1 MEIAAAKA
9 SGSGSGSKSKS
20 GSGSGSGSGSKKSG
34 SGGSSGSAKSGS
46 GSGSGSGSKSGSSQP
61 PSGGLSAPTSTKNK
75 PKKKKNGEKTG
86 ALERLGNLQVPWGG
100 DSQSDSKSSPKESW
114 DHTPANS
121 TEAREIIFKREAKQM
136 QKQAKAAASSAIQA
150 QLKKLVP
157 SWLIGSADDPG
168 AINCLFLK
176 EYRSGTWICITLATF
191 NTLSGITTLLI
202 YLDYIFE
209 TANKGKQ
216 PITLN
221 ATQMSGAL
229 AVSLA
234 LGAAAG
240 TSLVKDW
247 KRRTIFCVSHLVIGC
262 LLLAAGYFV
271 HTHNG
276 ICAFI
281 CVWFT

>member
-1 MEIAAAKA
+1 MDIAPAKA
-9 SGSGSGSKSKS
+9 SGSGSGSSKESGSGSKSKS
-20 GSGSGSGSGSKKSG
+20 GSGSGSG
-34 SGGSSGSAKSGS
+34 SGSAKSGS

-75 PKKKKNGEKTG
+75 AKKKKKGEKTG
-86 ALERLGNLQVPWGG
+86 TLEKLGNLQVPWESG
-100 DSQSDSKSSPKESW
+100 SQSDSKSSPKESW

-121 TEAREIIFKREAKQM
+121 TEGREILLKREAK
-136 QKQAKAAASSAIQA
+136 KIKKEAKAAASSAIKA

-157 SWLIGSADDPG
+157 SWLMGSADDPG

-216 PITLN
+216 AITLN
-221 ATQMSGAL
+221 STQMGGAL

-281 CVWFT
+281 CVCFT